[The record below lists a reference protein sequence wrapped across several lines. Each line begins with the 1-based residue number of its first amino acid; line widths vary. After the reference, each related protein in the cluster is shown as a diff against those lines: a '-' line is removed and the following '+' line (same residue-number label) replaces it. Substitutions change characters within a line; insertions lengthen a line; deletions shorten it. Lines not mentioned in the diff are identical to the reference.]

1 MTAIAIAASVVVLG
15 VLAWDIAR
23 RFIATGV
30 RTVTAEIAD
39 VRKRLEVVEN
49 TMRQEGYAK
58 LRRGA

>member
-1 MTAIAIAASVVVLG
+1 LLG

-30 RTVTAEIAD
+30 RTATAEIAD
-39 VRKRLEVVEN
+39 MQKRLEVVEN